1 MLIGPAAAFPG
12 GQSSGAGGY
21 ADILNLQ
28 TMTVPVLAFAAVLVG
43 RFSGCNPSAIR
54 LTFRRH
60 VTP

>member
-1 MLIGPAAAFPG
+1 MLIGPAAVSTDG
-12 GQSSGAGGY
+12 ESSGAGGY

-43 RFSGCNPSAIR
+43 PFLGCNLSAIR
-54 LTFRRH
+54 LTFCRH